1 MPGSTPARFS
11 SRSSLRPML
20 VTIWMCT
27 QEWSLICMRATALT
41 LAACHSA
48 FMESSWLTRSTTSR
62 SSLLPRAGTLMR
74 MSRTA
79 SAGVIRAPR
88 SARTLTGVPGAAS
101 APAGISSGS
110 GVGVASS
117 ALIASA
123 AYRLHAHG
131 HDAPAEGEGVTEP
144 AGVGPHVVDG
154 DAGAAAVAVDR
165 PPVAQVD
172 AGVVDGVRV
181 GQHAVGVGA
190 PEQDVARL
198 QIAVADA
205 LGHGDVRRHLVGRA
219 PRDL

>member
-11 SRSSLRPML
+11 SRSSLRPMF

-48 FMESSWLTRSTTSR
+48 LIESSWLTRSITSR
-62 SSLLPRAGTLMR
+62 SVRLPRAGTLMR

-88 SARTLTGVPGAAS
+88 SARTLTGVPGAGS

-110 GVGVASS
+110 GVGLESS

-123 AYRLHAHG
+123 AYPLHADG
-131 HDAPAEGEGVTEP
+131 HDAPPEGERVSVP
-144 AGVGPHVVDG
+144 ARAVAHVVDG

-165 PPVAQVD
+165 PAVPQVD
-172 AGVVDGVRV
+172 ARVVDGVRV
-181 GQHAVGVGA
+181 GQHAVGAAA

-198 QIAVADA
+198 QI
-205 LGHGDVRRHLVGRA
+205 LE
-219 PRDL
+219 